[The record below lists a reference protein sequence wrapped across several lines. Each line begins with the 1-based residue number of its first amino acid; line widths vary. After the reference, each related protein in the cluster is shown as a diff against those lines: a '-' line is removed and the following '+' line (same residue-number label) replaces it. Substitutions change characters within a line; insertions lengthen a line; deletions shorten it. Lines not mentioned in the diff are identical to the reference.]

1 MGTLKLNNIGIYK
14 KWELF
19 FPLKKIMKCISEKW
33 KKMWL
38 QMIQKQYQILDEGE
52 MMKAPQLH
60 NTNQK

>member
-1 MGTLKLNNIGIYK
+1 
-14 KWELF
+14 
-19 FPLKKIMKCISEKW
+19 MKCISEKW